1 MNKGVVKAILILL
14 KGYNMSESEETRIR
28 RTWLWHYNNQKD
40 SKDFDPKKF
49 AGRLAA
55 ERLETAKN
63 SISAIASPFLSNEVK
78 LPCSD
83 KGIGVIVAQLKA
95 SVEKLEA
102 DLTVRK
108 RATKTTNII
117 DMS

>member
-1 MNKGVVKAILILL
+1 MQGKLSLTFWKGKTMANEKNDEKKV
-14 KGYNMSESEETRIR
+14 R

-40 SKDFDPKKF
+40 GKDFDPKKF

-63 SISAIASPFLSNEVK
+63 AISSIASPFLSSEVK

-83 KGIGVIVAQLKA
+83 KGISVIVAQLKA
-95 SVEKLEA
+95 AIEKLEA

-108 RATKTTNII
+108 RAVKTTDII
-117 DMS
+117 EM